1 MNYKHIS
8 IAFLLGIIC
17 FQTAQ
22 GQRMRERL
30 KAQKVS
36 FITEELALTPQ
47 EAQTFWP
54 IYNEREAELMKLQ
67 KQMRK
72 SGGNRSIESM
82 SDSEVEALM
91 EKRFK
96 MEEDKIRLNRKYFK
110 QMKKVIPIKKIAR
123 LVKAERQWK
132 KQLVKRVKNRRKGKF
147 NRE

>member
-1 MNYKHIS
+1 MNYKHIA